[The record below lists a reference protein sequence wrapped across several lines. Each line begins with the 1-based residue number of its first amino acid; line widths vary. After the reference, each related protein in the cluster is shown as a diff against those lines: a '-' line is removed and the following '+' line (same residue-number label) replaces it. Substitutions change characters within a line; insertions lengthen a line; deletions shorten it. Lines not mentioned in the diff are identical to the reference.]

1 MVKSERGQSVIVLA
15 LLMIGLFAVI
25 AMYMANS
32 RQNFELSST
41 VGSSIASFVDEVAE
55 GSAAEQAAWTES
67 HASRHNKHVLNTSS
81 KCNEGTGSAAHMKDL
96 SNGRDAYICFVE
108 GYWVVTI
115 KQFDPEAIEKWGD
128 DIVTAFA
135 RKSAQSL
142 DEVLNFMMSKGWIVK

>member
-1 MVKSERGQSVIVLA
+1 MKSEHGQSAIVLA
-15 LLMIGLFAVI
+15 LLILGLFAVI
-25 AMYMANS
+25 AMYVANS

-41 VGSSIASFVDEVAE
+41 VGRSIASFVDEVAE
-55 GSAAEQAAWTES
+55 GSAAEQAAWTEA
-67 HASRHNKHVLNTSS
+67 HANRHNKHVLNISS
-81 KCNEGTGSAAHMKDL
+81 KCNEGTGSLAHMKNL

-115 KQFDPEAIEKWGD
+115 KQFDPGEIEKWGD

-142 DEVLNFMMSKGWIVK
+142 DDVINYMTSKGWVVQ

>member
-1 MVKSERGQSVIVLA
+1 MKSERGQSVIVLA
-15 LLMIGLFAVI
+15 LLVIGLFAVI

-32 RQNFELSST
+32 RQNFELSNT

-55 GSAAEQAAWTES
+55 GSAAEQAAWTEA
-67 HASRHNKHVLNTSS
+67 HASRHNKHVLNISS
-81 KCNEGTGSAAHMKDL
+81 KCNEGTGSAAHMKNP

-115 KQFDPEAIEKWGD
+115 KQSDPAKIEEFGD

-135 RKSAQSL
+135 RKSAQSM
-142 DEVLNFMMSKGWIVK
+142 DDVISYMASKGWVVQ